1 MLQTLTTKNR
11 AEASTARTIAL
22 HCVGSGENRS
32 VSKFAL
38 PLALALSASTVA
50 QAADLAPPNNPF
62 TPAASA
68 PLYDPTKFEIR
79 GGFFASPFG
88 VEQGSTDVSAA
99 LVFPKVVSLP
109 GWQDVLIPR
118 LRIGGVVNLDGRT
131 SYAYA
136 DGLWTLNVD
145 RVFAEAFFGGLVHD
159 GPLQNHIDENA
170 TALGCRELYHL
181 GADLGYRFDQHWSVI
196 ATYEHGSDGEP
207 ILSNCPQNRGLNVA
221 GVALGYSF

>member
-1 MLQTLTTKNR
+1 
-11 AEASTARTIAL
+11 
-22 HCVGSGENRS
+22 
-32 VSKFAL
+32 VSKFVL
-38 PLALALSASTVA
+38 PLALALSASTLV
-50 QAADLAPPNNPF
+50 QAADLPPPDVQSP
-62 TPAASA
+62 PAASV

-109 GWQDVLIPR
+109 GWQDTLIPR
-118 LRIGGVVNLDGRT
+118 LRVGGVANLDGKT

-159 GPLQNHIDENA
+159 GPLQNHIDNNA

-196 ATYEHGSDGEP
+196 ATFEHGSNGEP
-207 ILSNCPQNRGLNVA
+207 VLSNCPQNRGLNVA

>member
-1 MLQTLTTKNR
+1 
-11 AEASTARTIAL
+11 
-22 HCVGSGENRS
+22 
-32 VSKFAL
+32 VSKFGL
-38 PLALALSASTVA
+38 PLALALALSATSLA
-50 QAADLAPPNNPF
+50 QAADLPPPDIPS
-62 TPAASA
+62 TPAASV

-88 VEQGSTDVSAA
+88 TEQGSTDVSAA

-109 GWQDVLIPR
+109 GWQDLLIPR
-118 LRIGGVVNLDGRT
+118 LRVGGVVNLDGRT

-145 RVFAEAFFGGLVHD
+145 RAFAEVFFGGLVHD
-159 GPLQNHIDENA
+159 GPLQNHVDENA

-181 GADLGYRFDQHWSVI
+181 GGDLGYRFDQHWSII
-196 ATYEHGSDGEP
+196 ATFEHGSNGQP

-221 GVALGYSF
+221 GVALGYAF

>member
-1 MLQTLTTKNR
+1 LSKL
-11 AEASTARTIAL
+11 AL
-22 HCVGSGENRS
+22 LFV
-32 VSKFAL
+32 
-38 PLALALSASTVA
+38 LALSASTVA
-50 QAADLAPPNNPF
+50 QAADLQPPD
-62 TPAASA
+62 TPSTPGTSV

-88 VEQGSTDVSAA
+88 IEQGTTDVSAA

-109 GWQDVLIPR
+109 GWQDLLIPR
-118 LRIGGVVNLDGRT
+118 LRIGGVANLGGRT

-136 DGLWTLNVD
+136 DGLWTVYFD
-145 RVFAEAFFGGLVHD
+145 RAFAEVFFGGLVHN
-159 GPLQNHIDENA
+159 GPLENRVDENA

-196 ATYEHGSDGEP
+196 VTFEHGSDGEP
-207 ILSNCPQNRGLNVA
+207 VLSRCPQNRGLNVA